1 MANALKELTIVVA
14 DAVPQTR
21 NLVSEVLRS
30 VGFDSIIHARDG
42 QELLDMTI
50 EHEPRIV
57 ITTSRLPGLSG
68 LEFTRMVRAG
78 YENIPRQLSIIVMTN
93 TPTKVFLDKAQDSGV
108 DEMLARPFTAQAV
121 LVRVQAVLERP
132 REFIDSANY
141 IGPCRRRRMVHDYIG
156 PMRRFVDPTD
166 DMPGASPWESEN
178 NRQAVR
184 TCVKKISEM
193 AEGLTAGD
201 RRKLREIYS
210 AVKETEAIADESR
223 DAMLGAAARSL
234 GRYIMAIGA
243 TGTPDAEVMSTHI
256 DAMHSLG
263 LLTSAQ
269 HKERQNLV
277 DGLVR
282 IVDKK
287 LGRIRAA

>member
-1 MANALKELTIVVA
+1 MSSPTKAFTIIVA

-30 VGFDSIIHARDG
+30 VGFDSIVHARDG
-42 QELLDMTI
+42 QELLDLTV

-68 LEFTRMVRAG
+68 LEFTRMIRNG
-78 YENIPRQLSIIVMTN
+78 YENIPREMSIIVMTN

-108 DEMLARPFTAQAV
+108 DEMLARPFTAQAL
-121 LVRVQAVLERP
+121 LVRVQAVIERP

-141 IGPCRRRRMVHDYIG
+141 VGPCRRRRMVQDYVG
-156 PMRRFVDPTD
+156 PMRRFIDPTD

-184 TCVKKISEM
+184 TCVKKISEISD
-193 AEGLTAGD
+193 GLTAGD

-243 TGTPDAEVMSTHI
+243 NGVPDPEVMTTHI

-287 LGRIRAA
+287 LGRVKAA